1 MSDLL
6 IDEEMYEMFCEQDYG
21 SYYDDKDID
30 DVDPHSPEE
39 EALREQKFYEFN
51 HEEDSY
57 GNIGWA
63 WEDQPV
69 WLACY
74 EGYLTVAEAQAYY
87 DAIAALTDKIN
98 RKIEARQRK
107 EQNKPVQVAKI
118 EEEEEVAF

>member
-21 SYYDDKDID
+21 TYYDDKDID

-39 EALREQKFYEFN
+39 EALREQKFEYIEGADN
-51 HEEDSY
+51 DS
-57 GNIGWA
+57 
-63 WEDQPV
+63 WEDCPV
-69 WLACY
+69 WVACHD
-74 EGYLTVAEAQAYY
+74 GYLTVAEAQAYY

-107 EQNKPVQVAKI
+107 EQNKPVKVAKI